1 MSVKHVIRKSLR
13 SLQQNGLQN
22 TFQKAQRRLFTKMGV
37 NKVFKRNNAQL
48 HDLYLKV
55 LDLHKNK
62 EIKGLFIVTSGREFE
77 ELYNQRTINLAKYLS
92 DQGFAVLFVAWQWD
106 DQEKLEKSYQMVY
119 KNIFEVPVYDFIYDI
134 EKLKM
139 VDEITDKT
147 YLTTFPAKL
156 FYGCIDQL
164 SQSGY
169 KIIYDIMD
177 EWEEFY
183 KTGDAPWYNRGIEE
197 AFVQRSDL
205 VTVVSQPL
213 KDKFSSIRNDI
224 YVIGNGYNAALS
236 GKRDVSLKQK
246 SADQKIHIGYFGHLT
261 PSWFD
266 WNLIF
271 NLANNENFFFHFIGH
286 GAPDDILTKIKGLS
300 NCEFY
305 GKVHPS
311 ELNKYVEKWH
321 IGIIPFKPS
330 KLSDAV
336 DPIKI
341 YEYLY
346 FGLPTVSTGIPHIGT
361 YPLVTH
367 CHNET
372 EVTETILHD
381 YGQLLQSKL
390 PYEDLDAFLAKTTWD
405 ERFREILTLLSSKTS

>member
-1 MSVKHVIRKSLR
+1 MSVKHVLRKSLK
-13 SLQQNGLQN
+13 SIQQNGLQN
-22 TFQKAQRRLFTKMGV
+22 TFQRAQRRVFTKLGV

-48 HDLYLKV
+48 HDLYVKLI
-55 LDLHKNK
+55 DLNK
-62 EIKGLFIVTSGREFE
+62 SQELKGLVILTSGREFE

-106 DQEKLEKSYQMVY
+106 DQEKLEKSYQQVY
-119 KNIFEVPVYDFIYDI
+119 KNIFQIPVYDFIYDI
-134 EKLKM
+134 EKLK
-139 VDEITDKT
+139 VLDEFAKKT
-147 YLTTFPAKL
+147 YITTFPAKL
-156 FYGCIDQL
+156 FYGCLGQL
-164 SQSGY
+164 NQSNY
-169 KIIYDIMD
+169 KIVYDIMD

-183 KTGDAPWYNRGIEE
+183 KTGDAPWYNRSIEE
-197 AFVQRSDL
+197 AFVQHSNL

-213 KDKFSSIRNDI
+213 KDKFASIRNDI

-236 GKRDVSLKQK
+236 GKRNVSLKQ
-246 SADQKIHIGYFGHLT
+246 AAPDNKIHIGYFGHMT

-266 WNLIF
+266 WDLIF
-271 NLANNENFFFHFIGH
+271 ALAKNQQFVFHFIGH
-286 GAPDDILTKIKGLS
+286 GATDEILSKIEALP

-311 ELNKYVEKWH
+311 KLQQFVEKWN
-321 IGIIPFKPS
+321 IGIIPFKTS

-346 FGLPTVSTGIPHIGT
+346 FGLPTVSTGIPHIGK

-367 CHNET
+367 CDT
-372 EVTETILHD
+372 EAEARAAILHD
-381 YGQLLQSKL
+381 YKQLIHAKL
-390 PYEDLDAFLAKTTWD
+390 PYGNLDAFLAKTTWD
-405 ERFREILTLLSSKTS
+405 ERFKEILHVLDTK